1 MNAAPF
7 PDLNKKVESKTIEI
21 EFKGKKYP
29 LEIILNQGNIKF
41 NIQEKYD
48 LFSYQAT
55 ITYQDFLNLH
65 KYFRFF
71 DNIKE
76 IYNDLIKGKILI
88 KEIDESNKRN
98 LTILYKISI
107 NNNNYDINFT
117 LNKKELDKVKD
128 MDIIIS
134 NYYLMKKELDELKRK
149 YNLNDNNNNLFDGSL
164 WLNSNDRAIN
174 LIQAGINHQLQKKIV
189 KTDLLYRCSRDG
201 DSNDLFHSKCDG
213 IDNTLIIG
221 ESTNGRIFG
230 GFTTQKWNDRDMN
243 GINDDYS
250 FLFQINDLKNYYA
263 IIGKGGIYCSRNYGP
278 AFVANLSSI
287 QFCFQSS
294 GKAFEKNN
302 FDLTNSTSNFGYDF
316 NGECVLEGNNNFTLK
331 DYEVYKLY
339 IN

>member
-230 GFTTQKWNDRDMN
+230 GFTTQKWNDRDEK

-263 IIGKGGIYCSRNYGP
+263 IKGKGGIFCSRNYGP
-278 AFVANLSSI
+278 TFVTNPYYI
-287 QFCFQSS
+287 QFCFQES
-294 GKAFEKNN
+294 GKAFEKKNW
-302 FDLTNSTSNFGYDF
+302 DHTNSTSNFGYDF
-316 NGECVLEGNNNFTLK
+316 NGKWVLEGNNNFTLK